1 MQCQKLSWFLVAA
14 YVLAVIFKTY
24 QWYRIRT
31 WVEADASIVEI
42 NKPRTFRE
50 NGFNFEF
57 NQDCVVRYTYVFAGQ
72 SYEGTRVWILGLTK
86 QVANRYRLHKALWDA
101 HNAGSTVPVFVNP
114 TNPSKAI
121 LDRRWPWLSMLVT
134 GIVVAGIFD
143 VVNHF
148 KIL

>member
-1 MQCQKLSWFLVAA
+1 MTTSFGPIGFISSRGEFAQPASWFLVAA
-14 YVLAVIFKTY
+14 
-24 QWYRIRT
+24 
-31 WVEADASIVEI
+31 
-42 NKPRTFRE
+42 
-50 NGFNFEF
+50 
-57 NQDCVVRYTYVFAGQ
+57 YVFAGQ